1 MGNKAQGVFSE
12 EIYEQKQFFFFFFG
26 FLIFFLSSLNLCGAV
41 IGLHRALVC
50 MFYFFSEMKG
60 MKGPF

>member
-12 EIYEQKQFFFFFFG
+12 EIYEQKQFFYFFLDFY
-26 FLIFFLSSLNLCGAV
+26 IFLSSFNLCGAV

-50 MFYFFSEMKG
+50 MFFFSEMKG